1 MNSKYTKI
9 LLALTICLLMSA
21 CSDDIF
27 SGSDYFDNGKV
38 TLRLVV
44 PATTVVNT
52 RANTEATNSV
62 NDLKDLYV
70 IEYDD
75 KGSCVAMR
83 KVDPSNIID
92 NTTLTINDVNA
103 TTTDIHIV
111 ANGEAILATKDKGN
125 IKKLDGVYSNKIP
138 VYSDKV
144 PSPPVLWGHIKMS
157 ELKSGTSNTVS
168 LLRNVAKATLNKA
181 DSISDKFVISGWEI
195 TKTANQG
202 SIAPKNYIVP
212 KNYTVGNT
220 NEPTGDNL
228 DKTRGDSESSNAGEA
243 LYLFETPAT
252 VDSRIVIKAN
262 EKYYT
267 ANFLDG
273 TDGTGSKLPLL
284 RNHHYK
290 ITVTATGEG
299 YNTKKEAL
307 DALAGNIKV
316 EIKDYNFMVTN
327 LISNGAYELGTCDTV
342 RVDANG
348 EIYSVGGAYFVTMWG
363 DENAKN
369 ITPSLS
375 DPTVKWLT
383 DVSKDTGTPISST
396 YSSAGK
402 GYKLTFTCAK
412 NPSEEIRQTKLTVTF
427 GVLKRDIVIVQ
438 QGSNLKK
445 ARTTMIYG
453 LQGDGITGR
462 DYNVFISNEVK
473 GISRTAMGGTSER
486 DKGLQLGIGIGSE
499 YNYHYTYTIKKE
511 TGDNISQVD
520 GAFEVDDKTNGDYYT
535 IKAKDPNDES
545 VWTGR
550 FTITT
555 KDGHEIIYDIYHTGI
570 FWEEKDTYQPAS
582 NHTTGWYYY
591 ELIKSKNG
599 VWMLDRNLG
608 AASVDDPGGYY
619 RIKKGGK
626 DSDMTDICPPG
637 FSIPTATLWK
647 QLPVMKLVTRTTGN
661 GTTYQSIELPAATT
675 AQSKSIRFPCG
686 GMHNGYKVT
695 NPSIGYY
702 WSATIVSGNQ
712 GFDSNSKEY
721 GYWYNVARLSSGSQS
736 MQNVRYVGGS
746 DGISTGV
753 YKYLNTRCVKSSSA
767 VLDKNRLTIHDK
779 RKSDKP
785 LYIYIHTEYNEYRN
799 RRYGEMIRSTGGS
812 ETTIYYDMI
821 DPERIMESIGKP
833 LYIRF
838 RQGDDLVDSGW
849 IDVKKLVGDQREFT
863 VHDKSFE

>member
-27 SGSDYFDNGKV
+27 SGTDYFDNGKV

-52 RANTEATNSV
+52 RANTDETISGN
-62 NDLKDLYV
+62 DLYV
-70 IEYDD
+70 IEYGDQ
-75 KGSCVAMR
+75 GSFVAMR
-83 KVDPSNIID
+83 KVKSSNFSD
-92 NTTLTINDVNA
+92 NTLTINDVN
-103 TTTDIHIV
+103 TKTTDIHIV
-111 ANGEAILATKDKGN
+111 ANGDDILKGKDN
-125 IKKLDGVYSNKIP
+125 MAKLDDVYSDKIP

-181 DSISDKFVISGWEI
+181 ESIKDKFEITGWEI

-202 SIAPKNYIVP
+202 SIAPQD
-212 KNYTVGNT
+212 YTVPVENT
-220 NEPTGDNL
+220 NELAGDELNKTTGDC
-228 DKTRGDSESSNAGEA
+228 DKSNPAE
-243 LYLFETPAT
+243 LYLFETPET

-262 EKYYT
+262 KKYYT
-267 ANFLDG
+267 ANFLD
-273 TDGTGSKLPLL
+273 DKGSKLPLL
-284 RNHHYK
+284 RNHYYK
-290 ITVTATGEG
+290 MTVTATGDG
-299 YNTKKEAL
+299 YATKDEAL
-307 DALAGNIKV
+307 NAPAGNIKV

-348 EIYSVGGAYFVTMWG
+348 KIYSVGGAYFVTMWG
-363 DENAKN
+363 NGVNAENIK
-369 ITPSLS
+369 PSLS
-375 DPTVKWLT
+375 DPTVKWLK

-402 GYKLTFTCAK
+402 GYKLTFTCDK
-412 NPSEEIRQTKLTVTF
+412 NPSEEIRRTTLTVTF

-453 LQGDGITGR
+453 LNGDFKKGQ
-462 DYNVFISNEVK
+462 DYIEFSKEVK
-473 GISRTAMGGTSER
+473 GISRAAMGGTSER
-486 DKGLQLGIGIGSE
+486 DNGLQLGIGRE
-499 YNYHYTYTIKKE
+499 NNYHYTIKKE
-511 TGDNISQVD
+511 TGDKISQVE

-535 IKAKDPNDES
+535 IKAKNQNDES

-555 KDGHEIIYDIYHTGI
+555 QEGYKIIYDIYHTGI
-570 FWEEKDTYQPAS
+570 FWEDKAAYQPAS
-582 NHTTGWYYY
+582 NRTNTKGWYYY
-591 ELIKSKNG
+591 ELIESKNG
-599 VWMLDRNLG
+599 VRMLDRNLG
-608 AASVDDPGGYY
+608 ATSVDDPGGYY
-619 RIKKGGK
+619 RIKE
-626 DSDMTDICPPG
+626 SDDRASAMADICPPG
-637 FSIPTATLWK
+637 FSIPTASLWK
-647 QLPVMKLVTRTTGN
+647 QLTPEMKLVTRTTGK
-661 GTTYQSIELPAATT
+661 GTIYQSIELPAATST
-675 AQSKSIRFPCG
+675 QSIRFPYG
-686 GMHNGYKVT
+686 GMHNGYEVT

-702 WSATIVSGNQ
+702 WSSTIVSGNQ
-712 GFDSNSKEY
+712 GFDFTSNEY
-721 GYWYNVARLSSGSQS
+721 GYWYNVARLSSGSKS

-746 DGISTGV
+746 NGTSTGV

-767 VLDKNRLTIHDK
+767 VLDKNRLTIHDNRGSK
-779 RKSDKP
+779 EP
-785 LYIYIHTEYNEYRN
+785 LYIYIHTENDEYRN
-799 RRYGEMIRSTGGS
+799 RRYGEMIRSKSDGS

-821 DPERIMESIGKP
+821 DPDRIMESIGKP

-849 IDVKKLVGDQREFT
+849 IGEKKLVGNQREFT
-863 VHDKSFE
+863 VE

>member
-27 SGSDYFDNGKV
+27 SGTDYFDNGKV

-52 RANTEATNSV
+52 RATTDDATISAN
-62 NDLKDLYV
+62 DLYV

-75 KGSCVAMR
+75 KGNCVAMR
-83 KVDPSNIID
+83 KVDSSNIKVDPSNI
-92 NTTLTINDVNA
+92 NGYTLTINDVNA

-111 ANGEAILATKDKGN
+111 VNGEAILLAAKEKGN
-125 IKKLDGVYSNKIP
+125 IAKLDGVYSDEI
-138 VYSDKV
+138 
-144 PSPPVLWGHIKMS
+144 PSPPVLWGHINMS
-157 ELKSGTSNTVS
+157 DLKSGTSNTVS
-168 LLRNVAKATLNKA
+168 LCRNVAMATLNKA
-181 DSISDKFVISGWEI
+181 DSIKDNFVISGWEI

-202 SIAPKNYIVP
+202 SIAPKNY
-212 KNYTVGNT
+212 TDGNT
-220 NEPTGDNL
+220 NEPAGDELNKTIGDC
-228 DKTRGDSESSNAGEA
+228 DKSNPAE

-262 EKYYT
+262 GKYYT

-290 ITVTATGEG
+290 MTVTATGVG
-299 YNTKKEAL
+299 YDTKAEAL
-307 DALAGNIKV
+307 KAPAGNIKV
-316 EIKDYNFMVTN
+316 EIKDYNFKVTN

-342 RVDANG
+342 RVEADEKTYSGG
-348 EIYSVGGAYFVTMWG
+348 EAYFVTMWG
-363 DENAKN
+363 AGVNAEK
-369 ITPSLS
+369 ITPKLS
-375 DPTVKWLT
+375 TPTDNWLT
-383 DVSKDTGTPISST
+383 NVSNDAGTPISLADH
-396 YSSAGK
+396 SSAGK

-412 NPSEEIRQTKLTVTF
+412 NPSEEIRQTTLTVTF

-438 QGSNLKK
+438 KGSNLKK
-445 ARTTMIYG
+445 DRATTIYG
-453 LQGDGITGR
+453 LQGDGEKGR
-462 DYNVFISNEVK
+462 DYINFILNEVN
-473 GISRTAMGGTSER
+473 GTSRKAMGGTSER
-486 DKGLQLGIGIGSE
+486 DNGLQLGIGSE
-499 YNYHYTYTIKKE
+499 NNYHYTIEKKAGDAYETDETVVKVTDNGTFYTIE
-511 TGDNISQVD
+511 
-520 GAFEVDDKTNGDYYT
+520 
-535 IKAKDPNDES
+535 AKNKNDEE
-545 VWTGR
+545 VWTRR
-550 FTITT
+550 FTIKTEG
-555 KDGHEIIYDIYHTGI
+555 GHKIIYDIYHTGI
-570 FWEEKDTYQPAS
+570 FQEEKDTYQPTS
-582 NHTTGWYYY
+582 NRTNTKVWYYY
-591 ELIKSKNG
+591 ELIKSEKG

-608 AASVDDPGGYY
+608 AASVNDPGGYY
-619 RIKKGGK
+619 RIKEGDKTSAMAG
-626 DSDMTDICPPG
+626 ICPPG
-637 FSIPTATLWK
+637 FSIPTASLWK
-647 QLPVMKLVTRTTGN
+647 QLTPEMKLVTRTTDN
-661 GTTYQSIELPAATT
+661 GTIYQSIELPAATST
-675 AQSKSIRFPCG
+675 QSIRFPYG
-686 GMHNGYKVT
+686 GMHNGYEVT

-712 GFDSNSKEY
+712 GFDFNSDEY

-746 DGISTGV
+746 NGTSTGV

-785 LYIYIHTEYNEYRN
+785 LYIYIHTENNEYRN

-821 DPERIMESIGKP
+821 DPQLITESIGKP

-838 RQGDDLVDSGW
+838 RQGDDLDDSGW
-849 IDVKKLVGDQREFT
+849 IDEKKLVENHREVYVYDSSFT
-863 VHDKSFE
+863 FP